1 MSPSRFRLRKIF
13 RRPVQVAAKP
23 FIKMNVHPN
32 TITYLSLLVAFG
44 AFLTLVL
51 TQNQLVFGIL
61 VFIVGFLDGVDGAVA
76 RATGKSSP
84 KGAFTDSLI
93 DKVAE
98 AILIVAIPIAYPGQ
112 TLLGLDLSSWAY
124 FCFAGWLLTS
134 YSRARAESVGV
145 ADLDIGIGARSERLF
160 TMFLLSLVFMIVP
173 GLALLA
179 FLGLGT
185 AVYRIVNYRGQIIS
199 HKEEPTLE

>member
-13 RRPVQVAAKP
+13 RRPVQAAAKP

-32 TITYLSLLVAFG
+32 TITYLSLLFALA

-61 VFIVGFLDGVDGAVA
+61 VFMVGFLDGVDGAVA
-76 RATGKSSP
+76 RATSKSSP
-84 KGAFTDSLI
+84 TGAFTDSLI

-98 AILIVAIPIAYPGQ
+98 AIVIVAIPIAYPGQ

-124 FCFAGWLLTS
+124 VCFAGWLLTS

-145 ADLDIGIGARSERLF
+145 TDLDIGLGARSERLF
-160 TMFLLSLVFMIVP
+160 TVFLLSLVFMLVP
-173 GLALLA
+173 GLVLLTL
-179 FLGLGT
+179 LGVGT
-185 AVYRIVNYRGQIIS
+185 ATYRIVHYREQIMS
-199 HKEEPTLE
+199 NNDELT